1 MLEGQHLFG
10 LKTLQRRLS
19 ERGKQ
24 KARTVA
30 SSGFLLLATSS
41 QWRLLFARR
50 HVHATTRRRLYR
62 HADARRTDK
71 PPAAMPMPL
80 NIRPTACSTRS

>member
-1 MLEGQHLFG
+1 MLEGQQHLFG

-30 SSGFLLLATSS
+30 SSGFSFWPLAANGAYFLLGGTSMQRPGAVS
-41 QWRLLFARR
+41 
-50 HVHATTRRRLYR
+50 
-62 HADARRTDK
+62 
-71 PPAAMPMPL
+71 AAMPMHAA
-80 NIRPTACSTRS
+80 PTSHRLQCPCR